1 MIGLPFEFPE
11 IMNCELKVLSLISEL
26 FTPEDTGI
34 SFAGKVNE
42 EKKIC

>member
-26 FTPEDTGI
+26 FTPKDTGI
-34 SFAGKVNE
+34 MSTL
-42 EKKIC
+42 EKFWRESK